1 MTKEEQIKRVFPRL
15 EKTDIKYDKLLFVI
29 QEYADQ
35 QNKAL
40 LKEVEELKE
49 ENERLQSTLSSKC
62 FDLANEL
69 AMAGFGDDAVYLHKV
84 HNKLINS

>member
-40 LKEVEELKE
+40 LKDV
-49 ENERLQSTLSSKC
+49 
-62 FDLANEL
+62 
-69 AMAGFGDDAVYLHKV
+69 
-84 HNKLINS
+84 